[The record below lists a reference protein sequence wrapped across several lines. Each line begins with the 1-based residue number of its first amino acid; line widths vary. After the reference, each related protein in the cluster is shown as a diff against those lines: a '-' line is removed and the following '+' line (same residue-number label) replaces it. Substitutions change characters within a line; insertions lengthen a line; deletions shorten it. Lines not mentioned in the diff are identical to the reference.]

1 MRTGGN
7 LAYNEAATKD
17 THVHTGK
24 KSTVKHPKRASGAS
38 YAVAVFYI
46 VIIFAIAFFI
56 VMREVNIA
64 QESNT
69 VNSLKVQLEDARTRN
84 KRAEL
89 DLESSVDLKRIE
101 QIATE
106 KYGMA
111 RPEKNQIVYINVR
124 QNDFTEE
131 VSKKDAVAALSGSV
145 GDGIKNLFGIFS
157 VQ

>member
-1 MRTGGN
+1 MRTSGN
-7 LAYNEAATKD
+7 LAYNEPAREV
-17 THVHTGK
+17 HVNHEK
-24 KSTVKHPKRASGAS
+24 KSTVKRIKRVSKAS

-64 QESNT
+64 QESNK
-69 VNSLKVQLEDARTRN
+69 VNSLTTQLEEARTQN
-84 KRAEL
+84 KRATLE
-89 DLESSVDLKRIE
+89 LESSIDLKRIE

-111 RPEKNQIVYINVR
+111 RPEKNQIVYINVK
-124 QNDFTEE
+124 QTDFTEK
-131 VSKKDAVAALSGSV
+131 VSKKDTVSVISGSV
-145 GDGIKNLFGIFS
+145 ENGIKNLFGIFS